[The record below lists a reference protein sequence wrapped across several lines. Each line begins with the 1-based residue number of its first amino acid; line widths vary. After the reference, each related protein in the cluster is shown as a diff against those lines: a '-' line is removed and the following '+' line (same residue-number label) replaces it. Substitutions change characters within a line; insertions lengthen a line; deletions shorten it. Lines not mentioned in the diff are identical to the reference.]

1 MNTQHTDTHTD
12 TPAYAVVYA
21 YRRGSSG
28 GTTPAYTTIEGA
40 LTHLYRSGQPFDT
53 ARIKRVPLTD
63 QTRHS
68 D

>member
-1 MNTQHTDTHTD
+1 MNTTNTNTDTD
-12 TPAYAVVYA
+12 TPAHAVVYA
-21 YRRGSSG
+21 YRRAQSG

-40 LTHLYRSGQPFDT
+40 LTHLYRSGALFDSV
-53 ARIKRVPLTD
+53 RIKRVPHTD